1 MYSYVSLAKGFGILL
16 VIAGHFTTVK
26 YAPGFYNAF
35 RDWIYAFHMPLFM
48 SLSGFL
54 FAYSLK
60 RSSGQLPFWSFVR
73 KKFTRLMV
81 PYFFVSAVIALIK
94 WYFPKG
100 RIVNYGYLTDL
111 LYMNVGGVAV
121 FLWFLY
127 ALFLIF
133 LIAAVF
139 VQFKR
144 GHMAMGVVAL
154 PLFFMTLPDVF
165 FLSYVK
171 VYLLYF
177 WLGMC
182 LFMAADKK
190 VLRLSLKEM
199 WVALLLFIPV
209 YACRTMGHDGFL
221 RNLENLLCGTLC
233 SYAVICFCNYL
244 NRYTSVIQK
253 SILHVGKQSA
263 AIYLMHMAGV
273 SLVCVWYEKLAV
285 FTPLTYLVALIV
297 AVIMGVGL
305 SLLANKYLVS
315 SNKYV
320 NWLMG
325 GN

>member
-144 GHMAMGVVAL
+144 GHMVMGVVAL

-165 FLSYVK
+165 FLSFV
-171 VYLLYF
+171 
-177 WLGMC
+177 
-182 LFMAADKK
+182 
-190 VLRLSLKEM
+190 
-199 WVALLLFIPV
+199 
-209 YACRTMGHDGFL
+209 
-221 RNLENLLCGTLC
+221 
-233 SYAVICFCNYL
+233 
-244 NRYTSVIQK
+244 
-253 SILHVGKQSA
+253 
-263 AIYLMHMAGV
+263 
-273 SLVCVWYEKLAV
+273 
-285 FTPLTYLVALIV
+285 
-297 AVIMGVGL
+297 
-305 SLLANKYLVS
+305 
-315 SNKYV
+315 
-320 NWLMG
+320 
-325 GN
+325 